1 MAWKNI
7 LKRDDEKEDL
17 RIKLEQLVEDWG
29 GNQDMSDFEYFS
41 EYNGPNLDGVK
52 IDITFEDMYEGEKE
66 LSQEEKLEE
75 DVGYYRI
82 VFSSEKY
89 NTEFALADYTINSG
103 FRVVEFYP
111 ERLDINELKEAI
123 KGLQ

>member
-1 MAWKNI
+1 MTWKNI

-17 RIKLEQLVEDWG
+17 EIKLEQLVEDWG
-29 GNQDMSDFEYFS
+29 GNLDMSDLEYFADG
-41 EYNGPNLDGVK
+41 NGPYLNGVE
-52 IDITFEDMYEGEKE
+52 IDITFEDMYEGEE
-66 LSQEEKLEE
+66 DLSQEEKLEE

-89 NTEFALADYTINSG
+89 EEFAVADYTINSG
-103 FRVVEFYP
+103 FQVVEFYP
-111 ERLDINELKEAI
+111 ERLDINELREAI